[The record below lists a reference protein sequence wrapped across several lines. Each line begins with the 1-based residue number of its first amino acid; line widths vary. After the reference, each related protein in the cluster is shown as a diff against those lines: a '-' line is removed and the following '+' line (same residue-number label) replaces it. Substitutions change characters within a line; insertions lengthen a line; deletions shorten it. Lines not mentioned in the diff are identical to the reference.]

1 MSVLMLVWGWGV
13 FRLPPK
19 VCLLPAAGGFGG
31 VSHHIDSVAYW
42 KCTGVSSRGRRFDAR
57 RGGDGGGGPII
68 FGFVYF
74 STGPPL
80 VFAQFELHDLS

>member
-31 VSHHIDSVAYW
+31 VSHHINSVAYW

-57 RGGDGGGGPII
+57 RGGDGGGDPII